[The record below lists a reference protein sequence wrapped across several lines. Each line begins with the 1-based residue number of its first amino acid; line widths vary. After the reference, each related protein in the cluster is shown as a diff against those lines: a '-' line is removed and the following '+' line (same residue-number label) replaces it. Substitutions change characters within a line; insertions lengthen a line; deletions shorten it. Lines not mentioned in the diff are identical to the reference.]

1 MTNIPV
7 GGIKEII
14 QILPPKGSHYPYRQ
28 KVLKEA
34 IKNHPEMPALPFLLH
49 IVTAQESAFQQ
60 LAHADSA
67 PKEKISQEATPPF
80 IAITNSTL
88 SQFQLA
94 LQMIC
99 QKLTALLESEI
110 KAEINKE
117 IDEKTHGKT
126 DEKGH
131 PYHNILMIIA
141 SLNTRSQDQEA
152 IKQILQQLLTL
163 TLDKIPAEEHIFLI
177 AALQT
182 TLHHAATQ
190 LEIDKNYQLKERDLC
205 PCCKMPAISSVL
217 DNSEDGLRYLYCSFC
232 ETKWHVVRGQCTECL
247 SNKSL
252 YQQRIEGDKSPIYA
266 EVCDECQTY
275 LKVTD
280 RTKTLLA
287 DPFIE
292 DLLTLPLSIRLTEE
306 NYKTFGVNP
315 YLL

>member
-14 QILPPKGSHYPYRQ
+14 QILPPKGSHYPYRK

-34 IKNHPEMPALPFLLH
+34 IKNHPDMTALPFLLH
-49 IVTAQESAFQQ
+49 IVMVQEDAFQQ
-60 LAHADSA
+60 LSSLNST
-67 PKEKISQEATPPF
+67 EKKKIALQETPPF
-80 IAITNSTL
+80 IAITNETL
-88 SQFQLA
+88 TQFQVA
-94 LQMIC
+94 LKTIC
-99 QKLTALLESEI
+99 QKLKLIFTQ
-110 KAEINKE
+110 E
-117 IDEKTHGKT
+117 IDGTA
-126 DEKGH
+126 DH
-131 PYHNILMIIA
+131 PYHNILSIIA
-141 SLNTRSQDQEA
+141 TIEEKSQDQVA
-152 IKQILQQLLTL
+152 LKTLLQQLLTL
-163 TLDKIPAEEHIFLI
+163 ELDKIAAEERIFLL
-177 AALQT
+177 AALQV
-182 TLHHAATQ
+182 TLHHAAAQ
-190 LEIDKNYQLKERDLC
+190 LEIDKNYQLRERDLC

-217 DNSEDGLRYLYCSFC
+217 DNNEDGLRYLYCSFC
-232 ETKWHVVRGQCTECL
+232 ETKWHVVRGQCTECM

-306 NYKTFGVNP
+306 NYQTFGVNP

>member
-34 IKNHPEMPALPFLLH
+34 IKNHPDMTALPFLLH

-60 LAHADSA
+60 LASLNST
-67 PKEKISQEATPPF
+67 EKKKIPPQETPPF
-80 IAITNSTL
+80 IAITNETL
-88 SQFQLA
+88 TQFQVA
-94 LQMIC
+94 LKTIC
-99 QKLTALLESEI
+99 QKLKLIFTQ
-110 KAEINKE
+110 E
-117 IDEKTHGKT
+117 IDGTADHS
-126 DEKGH
+126 
-131 PYHNILMIIA
+131 YHNILSIIE
-141 SLNTRSQDQEA
+141 TIEEKSQDQVA
-152 IKQILQQLLTL
+152 LKTLLQQLLTL
-163 TLDKIPAEEHIFLI
+163 ELDKITAKERIFLL
-177 AALQT
+177 AALQV

-205 PCCKMPAISSVL
+205 PCCKMPTISSVL

-232 ETKWHVVRGQCTECL
+232 ETKWHVVRGQCTECM

-266 EVCDECQTY
+266 EVCDECHTY

-287 DPFIE
+287 DPFVE

-306 NYKTFGVNP
+306 NYQTFGINP